1 MGIERAVEHV
11 KRSRYLI
18 VFTGA
23 GVSAESGIPTF
34 RGPDGLWRRYRVED
48 LATPEAFLRN
58 PKLVWEWYA
67 WRLKLVRN
75 AEPNEAHRAI
85 ALLEKLGLVKA
96 VITQNV
102 DGLHQRAGSKRVIEL
117 HGNISRV
124 KCIKCGYKGEL
135 DELPKEIPPRCPI
148 CGGLLRPDV
157 VWFGEPLPSDKLA
170 EAYREAR
177 EADAVLVVGTSGVVE
192 PAGSIPLIVLEGGGV
207 LINVNPEP
215 NRYDPV
221 ATVNVRMT
229 AVQFFRDLIRALKA
243 TGP

>member
-1 MGIERAVEHV
+1 LEAALQYI
-11 KRSRYLI
+11 KRSKHLV

-34 RGPDGLWRRYRVED
+34 RGPDGLWRRYRAED
-48 LATPEAFLRN
+48 LATTEAFARN

-67 WRLKLVRN
+67 WRLRLIRD
-75 AEPNEAHRAI
+75 AEPNEAHKVI
-85 ALLEKLGLVKA
+85 AWLEEQGIVKA

-117 HGNISRV
+117 HGSIWRV
-124 KCIKCGYKGEL
+124 RCVKCGYKRVL
-135 DELPKEIPPRCPI
+135 DDAPSDIPPRCPM

-157 VWFGEPLPSDKLA
+157 VWFGEQLPLDKLA

-177 EADAVLVVGTSGVVE
+177 MADSILVVGTSGVVE
-192 PAGSIPLIVLEGGGV
+192 PAGSIPLIVTEKGGV

-229 AVQFFRDLIRALKA
+229 AVQFFKALK
-243 TGP
+243 GSLEH